1 MVHLAAKCGH
11 AEVTSYFIR
20 KGVPIQM
27 PNKEGAI
34 ALHEAVKQ
42 GHLNVVQALVSK
54 VVIVMISFRLIANV
68 VLGNTVK
75 KHTVLVT

>member
-1 MVHLAAKCGH
+1 
-11 AEVTSYFIR
+11 
-20 KGVPIQM
+20 M

-54 VVIVMISFRLIANV
+54 VCTLMTVIVGA
-68 VLGNTVK
+68 GP
-75 KHTVLVT
+75 